1 MKRMMFENINYV
13 SVVEPKFWGGCFL
26 MNQIPTPLTLEELIS
41 YGAIEGSR
49 DAYDDETGFAY
60 SDPDSSLLHY
70 HEQPFTGFY
79 YELYQDGLPVE
90 DYFEFYENGK
100 IKAYGYVSE
109 DRLNNY
115 SYSFDSDGKLILRN
129 VFEYG
134 KKKKKKFD
142 ESNFSMDTI

>member
-1 MKRMMFENINYV
+1 
-13 SVVEPKFWGGCFL
+13 

-79 YELYQDGLPVE
+79 YELYPNGSLELYVKYQDGLPVE

-129 VFEYG
+129 VFENG
-134 KKKKKKFD
+134 KWTQEKFD